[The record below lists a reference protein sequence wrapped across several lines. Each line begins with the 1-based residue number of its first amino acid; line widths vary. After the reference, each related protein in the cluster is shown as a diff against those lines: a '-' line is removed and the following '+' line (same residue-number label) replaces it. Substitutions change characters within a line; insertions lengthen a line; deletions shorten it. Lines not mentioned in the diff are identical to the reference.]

1 VYQLGSICLAEKSVV
16 EFGDVVWLWQTA
28 HCQMKGPRRIRGPT
42 MLEFIGYG
50 ARAHPW
56 RLLRATSQSPP
67 CQCHCL
73 RYPSRRVDFFWHIDV
88 LCNAQLFQHKH
99 WGLVPA
105 KDQLKTLRDDDLVA
119 VFQPSCW
126 RWQHRGRRDGCH
138 LQKRARLASI
148 LHAGKKQLYVHKFQ
162 QKSRS

>member
-1 VYQLGSICLAEKSVV
+1 MDLANSALSDEGSATNTGANHVGI
-16 EFGDVVWLWQTA
+16 
-28 HCQMKGPRRIRGPT
+28 HRIWGQSPPV
-42 MLEFIGYG
+42 
-50 ARAHPW
+50 AVA
-56 RLLRATSQSPP
+56 ASQSPP
-67 CQCHCL
+67 CQCRCL